1 MPVDSPFRQF
11 SYDYDTWVCKRVP
24 LAHMR
29 AVGSSLPDHGDV
41 HPYSARLLEEIFAM
55 IVPPLLFDNSR
66 EDYCPMIPILSIEAL
81 LKILAIMTKAEG
93 KLPCLFVSITL
104 SLL

>member
-1 MPVDSPFRQF
+1 
-11 SYDYDTWVCKRVP
+11 
-24 LAHMR
+24 MR

-41 HPYSARLLEEIFAM
+41 HPYSARLLEVISAM
-55 IVPPLLFDNSR
+55 TVPSPLFDNSR
-66 EDYCPMIPILSIEAL
+66 LDYCPRISILSIEAL

-93 KLPCLFVSITL
+93 KLPCLFVSITF